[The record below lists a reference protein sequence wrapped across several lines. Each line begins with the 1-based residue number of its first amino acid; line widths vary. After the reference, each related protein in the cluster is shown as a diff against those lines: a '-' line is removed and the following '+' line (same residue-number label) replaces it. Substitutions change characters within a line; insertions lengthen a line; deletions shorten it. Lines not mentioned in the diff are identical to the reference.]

1 MAAQKHDDSL
11 EKIAAEVRGCPLCKL
26 ARTRKNA
33 VPGEGQLSAKIMFIG
48 EAPGHSE
55 DKEGRP
61 FVGAAGRILD
71 DLLKKA
77 GIERSQVFIT
87 NMVKCRPPN
96 NRVPKEDEL
105 TACRPYLDRQ
115 IALIKPKVICILGR
129 TAYSSLLGGS
139 SITASRGKIVE
150 TEAYGYSDDLA
161 SHAYVGPTGR
171 NKIMFGDVGKA
182 YVYFTYG
189 NHFCLNV
196 SARRSK
202 VEAGAI
208 LIRGIE
214 PVEGIELM
222 RQFRPVDD
230 IYSLTSGPGK
240 LTQALNIT
248 SLLNGIDMTNSESEV
263 YIEFGKRPKRI
274 VTTPRIGITRALDK
288 EWRFV
293 DPSSP
298 FISRKFQSKPSSS
311 L

>member
-1 MAAQKHDDSL
+1 MSCQNSSFYQRPT
-11 EKIAAEVRGCPLCKL
+11 EV
-26 ARTRKNA
+26 
-33 VPGEGQLSAKIMFIG
+33 VAK
-48 EAPGHSE
+48 
-55 DKEGRP
+55 
-61 FVGAAGRILD
+61 
-71 DLLKKA
+71 DLLGKKLVRTIRNNNNMQFRLA
-77 GIERSQVFIT
+77 GI
-87 NMVKCRPPN
+87 
-96 NRVPKEDEL
+96 
-105 TACRPYLDRQ
+105 
-115 IALIKPKVICILGR
+115 
-129 TAYSSLLGGS
+129 
-139 SITASRGKIVE
+139 IVE

-248 SLLNGIDMTNSESEV
+248 SLLNGTDMTNSESEI
-263 YIEFGKRPKRI
+263 YIEFGKRPKHI

-298 FISRKFQSKPSSS
+298 FISRKFQSKPSS

>member
-1 MAAQKHDDSL
+1 MSCQNSSFYQRPT
-11 EKIAAEVRGCPLCKL
+11 EV
-26 ARTRKNA
+26 
-33 VPGEGQLSAKIMFIG
+33 VAK
-48 EAPGHSE
+48 
-55 DKEGRP
+55 
-61 FVGAAGRILD
+61 
-71 DLLKKA
+71 DLLGKKLVRTIRNNNNMQFRLA
-77 GIERSQVFIT
+77 GI
-87 NMVKCRPPN
+87 
-96 NRVPKEDEL
+96 
-105 TACRPYLDRQ
+105 
-115 IALIKPKVICILGR
+115 
-129 TAYSSLLGGS
+129 
-139 SITASRGKIVE
+139 IVE

-248 SLLNGIDMTNSESEV
+248 SLLNGTDMTNSESEI
-263 YIEFGKRPKRI
+263 YIEFGKRPKHI

>member
-1 MAAQKHDDSL
+1 MSCQNSSFYQRPT
-11 EKIAAEVRGCPLCKL
+11 EV
-26 ARTRKNA
+26 
-33 VPGEGQLSAKIMFIG
+33 VAK
-48 EAPGHSE
+48 
-55 DKEGRP
+55 
-61 FVGAAGRILD
+61 
-71 DLLKKA
+71 DLLGKKLVRTIRNNNNNNMQFRLS
-77 GIERSQVFIT
+77 GI
-87 NMVKCRPPN
+87 
-96 NRVPKEDEL
+96 
-105 TACRPYLDRQ
+105 
-115 IALIKPKVICILGR
+115 
-129 TAYSSLLGGS
+129 
-139 SITASRGKIVE
+139 IVE

-248 SLLNGIDMTNSESEV
+248 SLLNGIDMTNSESEI

>member
-1 MAAQKHDDSL
+1 MSCQNSSFYQRPT
-11 EKIAAEVRGCPLCKL
+11 EV
-26 ARTRKNA
+26 
-33 VPGEGQLSAKIMFIG
+33 VAK
-48 EAPGHSE
+48 
-55 DKEGRP
+55 
-61 FVGAAGRILD
+61 
-71 DLLKKA
+71 DLLGKKLVRTIRNNNNNMQFRLS
-77 GIERSQVFIT
+77 GI
-87 NMVKCRPPN
+87 
-96 NRVPKEDEL
+96 
-105 TACRPYLDRQ
+105 
-115 IALIKPKVICILGR
+115 
-129 TAYSSLLGGS
+129 
-139 SITASRGKIVE
+139 IVE

>member
-1 MAAQKHDDSL
+1 VSCQNSSFYQRPT
-11 EKIAAEVRGCPLCKL
+11 EV
-26 ARTRKNA
+26 
-33 VPGEGQLSAKIMFIG
+33 VAK
-48 EAPGHSE
+48 
-55 DKEGRP
+55 
-61 FVGAAGRILD
+61 
-71 DLLKKA
+71 DLLGKKLVRTIRNNNNNMQFRLA
-77 GIERSQVFIT
+77 GI
-87 NMVKCRPPN
+87 
-96 NRVPKEDEL
+96 
-105 TACRPYLDRQ
+105 
-115 IALIKPKVICILGR
+115 
-129 TAYSSLLGGS
+129 
-139 SITASRGKIVE
+139 IVE

-248 SLLNGIDMTNSESEV
+248 SLLNGTDMTNSESEI
-263 YIEFGKRPKRI
+263 YIEFGKRPKHI

-298 FISRKFQSKPSSS
+298 FISRKFQSKPSS

>member
-1 MAAQKHDDSL
+1 
-11 EKIAAEVRGCPLCKL
+11 V
-26 ARTRKNA
+26 
-33 VPGEGQLSAKIMFIG
+33 AK
-48 EAPGHSE
+48 
-55 DKEGRP
+55 
-61 FVGAAGRILD
+61 
-71 DLLKKA
+71 DLLGKKLVRTIRNNNNNNMQFRLS
-77 GIERSQVFIT
+77 GI
-87 NMVKCRPPN
+87 
-96 NRVPKEDEL
+96 
-105 TACRPYLDRQ
+105 
-115 IALIKPKVICILGR
+115 
-129 TAYSSLLGGS
+129 
-139 SITASRGKIVE
+139 IVE

>member
-1 MAAQKHDDSL
+1 
-11 EKIAAEVRGCPLCKL
+11 V
-26 ARTRKNA
+26 
-33 VPGEGQLSAKIMFIG
+33 AK
-48 EAPGHSE
+48 
-55 DKEGRP
+55 
-61 FVGAAGRILD
+61 
-71 DLLKKA
+71 DLLGKKLVRTIRNNNNNMQFRLA
-77 GIERSQVFIT
+77 GI
-87 NMVKCRPPN
+87 
-96 NRVPKEDEL
+96 
-105 TACRPYLDRQ
+105 
-115 IALIKPKVICILGR
+115 
-129 TAYSSLLGGS
+129 
-139 SITASRGKIVE
+139 IVE

-248 SLLNGIDMTNSESEV
+248 SLLNGIDMTNSESEI

-274 VTTPRIGITRALDK
+274 VTTPRIGITRALEK

>member
-1 MAAQKHDDSL
+1 MSCQNSSFYQRPT
-11 EKIAAEVRGCPLCKL
+11 EV
-26 ARTRKNA
+26 
-33 VPGEGQLSAKIMFIG
+33 VAK
-48 EAPGHSE
+48 
-55 DKEGRP
+55 
-61 FVGAAGRILD
+61 
-71 DLLKKA
+71 DLLGKKLVRTIRNNNNNMQFRLA
-77 GIERSQVFIT
+77 GI
-87 NMVKCRPPN
+87 
-96 NRVPKEDEL
+96 
-105 TACRPYLDRQ
+105 
-115 IALIKPKVICILGR
+115 
-129 TAYSSLLGGS
+129 
-139 SITASRGKIVE
+139 IVE

-248 SLLNGIDMTNSESEV
+248 SLLNGTDMTNSESEI